1 MRTLKS
7 EMLETGLIS
16 ILLFVSLVIGCGDDD
31 ESADG
36 DGGVDTETTDTD
48 TTDTDSDAG
57 AGIDYMSAA
66 TPHVNS
72 AHLSEGH
79 EGWKNTDC
87 LSCHEG
93 VHNNADYTPSTC
105 ATCHGSNGVSLRS
118 AGHDDK
124 NCATCHSDAHS
135 GISLDSPDGCR
146 ACHKYDPPADGSCSI
161 TEQVDVVVIGGG
173 GGGISAGAY
182 LAKNGMNTVVLE
194 KHYKVG
200 GYMVSFNRG
209 DYRFEASLH
218 AFDGL
223 DPEIY
228 NENEGTAYGMNIQT
242 FEELGIL
249 DKLTAH
255 EGDPM
260 YLTVYPDRQ
269 LLIPADEDE
278 YLAMLKEEFP
288 DEADGLDELFT
299 EMRQVDRVMR
309 VIFKYQKAGKNISDL
324 TSPDALEMVAEITAK
339 GLMNKLLQVQKYM
352 EGTSLSEFLAD
363 YITDQK
369 LIAIWTQLA
378 GFAGGS
384 PDDVSALFFMAMWN
398 SYHLGGFYYPVGGS
412 GAITQA
418 MAEVVE
424 ENGSVVRP
432 HSLVT
437 KIDIED
443 GLATRVRTDDGV
455 CYETDYVI
463 SNADARST
471 LLGMV
476 GAEHMP
482 DNAKSF
488 FHPDKIAGGN
498 DESYKVGLT
507 MLQVYLGVDH
517 DYSEAFKGTHE
528 IMFSESYDQAKNF
541 DSYKNSDVQNAS
553 YAVLNYGM
561 LDPEV
566 APAGK
571 NVIVIGTI
579 MTFDWEDQ
587 WHWEENHSAYE
598 KFRHQTAMT
607 LVNRTE
613 TDFLPGL
620 TQHIEVMEIATPQ
633 TMKGFTLSPK
643 GSIFG
648 WDNIPE
654 QSMDNRMPQQ
664 TPIDNLLLAGAWTFP
679 GGGQSAVMVSG
690 MVAAKAVIGKDQAGN

>member
-1 MRTLKS
+1 MRNT
-7 EMLETGLIS
+7 
-16 ILLFVSLVIGCGDDD
+16 ILGSFNLVFTTVILACAFTIGCGDDD
-31 ESADG
+31 DAADG
-36 DGGVDTETTDTD
+36 
-48 TTDTDSDAG
+48 DAG
-57 AGIDYMSAA
+57 AGTGSDAGSGGVEIDHMSAA
-66 TPHVNS
+66 TPQVDS
-72 AHLSEGH
+72 AQLSQAH
-79 EGWKNTDC
+79 QGWENTDC
-87 LSCHEG
+87 LSCHQG
-93 VHNNADYTPSTC
+93 AHNDADYVPSTC
-105 ATCHGSNGVSLRS
+105 AACHGSNGASLRP
-118 AGHDDK
+118 AGHADD
-124 NCATCHSDAHS
+124 NCATCHADSHA
-135 GISLDSPDGCR
+135 GVSLDSPKGCR
-146 ACHKYDPPADGSCSI
+146 ACHKYEPPADGSCSI
-161 TEQVDVVVIGGG
+161 TEQVDAVVIGGG

-182 LAKNGMNTVVLE
+182 LAKSGLNTVVLE

-200 GYMVSFNRG
+200 GYMVSFSRG

-228 NENEGTAYGMNIQT
+228 DEGEGTAYGMNVQT
-242 FEELGIL
+242 FDELGIL
-249 DKLTAH
+249 DKMTVH

-260 YLTVYPDRQ
+260 YLTVYPEHEF
-269 LLIPADEDE
+269 LIPADEDE
-278 YLAMLKEEFP
+278 YLAMLKQEFP
-288 DEADGLDELFT
+288 HEADGLDRLFA
-299 EMRQVDRVMR
+299 EMRQVDKVMR
-309 VIFKYQKAGKNISDL
+309 IIFKYQNDAKDVMDL
-324 TSPDALEMVAEITAK
+324 TSPDAMDFIAEVTAK
-339 GLMNKLLQVQKYM
+339 GLMNKLLEIQEYM
-352 EGTSLSEFLAD
+352 KGTSLSEFLAEF
-363 YITDQK
+363 ITDQA

-384 PDDVSALFFMAMWN
+384 PDDVSAIFFMAMWN
-398 SYHLGGFYYPVGGS
+398 NYHLGGYYYPVGGS

-418 MAEVVE
+418 LAEVVE
-424 ENGSVVRP
+424 ESGSVVRP

-463 SNADARST
+463 SNANARST
-471 LLGMV
+471 LLDMI
-476 GAEHMP
+476 GAEHLP
-482 DNAKSF
+482 QSSDSL

-498 DESYKVGLT
+498 DVSYKVGLT
-507 MLQVYLGVDH
+507 MIQVYLGVDH
-517 DYSEAFKGTHE
+517 DYSELFQGAHE
-528 IMFSESYDQAKNF
+528 LMYSESYDQAKNF
-541 DSYKNSDVQNAS
+541 ESYTNSDIENAS
-553 YAVLNYGM
+553 YAVLNYGE

-579 MTFDWEDQ
+579 VMFDWEDQ
-587 WHWEENHSAYE
+587 WHWEENHEAYE
-598 KFRHQTAMT
+598 EFRYQTAMK
-607 LVNRTE
+607 LVARTE

-679 GGGQSAVMVSG
+679 GGGQSAVLVSG
-690 MVAAKAVIGKDQAGN
+690 MVAAKLVMKKDEATAN